1 MDTNDL
7 LRAIR
12 NLLPAIRARRHEIEQ
27 ARCMPRDLI
36 EELRKTGMFSLSVPR
51 VIGGKEAK
59 PVDIMR
65 AIEAVATADGS
76 TGWCAMIATGNNVA
90 AGYMTESGAKEV
102 FADPTAPSAGIAA
115 PAGKAVRV
123 DGGVRVSGRWP
134 FASGITHCEWV
145 WAGCMVMEDGRA
157 ADDSSGSRDS
167 ARMHAS
173 ERGPD
178 PRHLVREWVVRNRQQ
193 RLQRRRHLRP

>member
-1 MDTNDL
+1 MDPDQGPVDHREKLMDTNDL
-7 LRAIR
+7 LRTIR
-12 NLLPAIRARRHEIEQ
+12 KLLPAIRDRRQEIEQ

-51 VIGGKEAK
+51 VIGGWEAK

-65 AIEAVATADGS
+65 AIETVATADGS

-115 PAGKAVRV
+115 PVGKAVRV

-134 FASGITHCEWV
+134 FASGITRCEWV
-145 WAGCMVMEDGRA
+145 WAGCMVMRMAGR
-157 ADDSSGSRDS
+157 G
-167 ARMHAS
+167 
-173 ERGPD
+173 
-178 PRHLVREWVVRNRQQ
+178 
-193 RLQRRRHLRP
+193 